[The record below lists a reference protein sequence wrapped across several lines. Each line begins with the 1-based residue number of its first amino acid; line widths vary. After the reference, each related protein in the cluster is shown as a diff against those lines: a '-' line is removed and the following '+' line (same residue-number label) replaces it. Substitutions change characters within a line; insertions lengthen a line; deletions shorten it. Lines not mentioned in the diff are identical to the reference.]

1 MGLIFPRAFGIMWNP
16 WSQGVSFLNASKAHL
31 SRMRRKEYF
40 NFRNHGNRELRTHG
54 NGQEYTERDLGVC
67 GYVFV
72 PQRRPKDAMQG

>member
-1 MGLIFPRAFGIMWNP
+1 
-16 WSQGVSFLNASKAHL
+16 
-31 SRMRRKEYF
+31 MRWKEYF

-72 PQRRPKDAMQG
+72 PQRRQPRMDAGATEVWNSVTVVLRILKMCEEMQ